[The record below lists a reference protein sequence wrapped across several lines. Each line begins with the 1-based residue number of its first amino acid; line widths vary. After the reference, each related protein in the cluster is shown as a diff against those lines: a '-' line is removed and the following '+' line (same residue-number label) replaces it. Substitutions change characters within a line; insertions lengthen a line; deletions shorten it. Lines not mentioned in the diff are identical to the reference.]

1 MKMNCKILLTSA
13 ALAAGLSLSGAAS
26 AATNLIT
33 NGDFSTPS
41 ADPTMPPPGF
51 TSSYAYVDPVNN
63 PNGMIPEGTYT
74 VTDNPNSVHPYWVS
88 IPDGNDRLIVNG
100 ATSGTPFVWNSG
112 ATLTSSGKY
121 DFSAQVADICCNAS
135 FSGPDD
141 SFALNFQVSL
151 NGGAYQSVASYT
163 STPAGGG
170 SYPDAGV
177 FKDLSGS
184 FVGAAG
190 DSFSLR
196 LLDNNPAQSG
206 NDFAI
211 DNISVSAAPEPG
223 VWALMIAG
231 VGMIGL
237 TFRQAR
243 RKHGFTFARTL
254 AG

>member
-1 MKMNCKILLTSA
+1 MMKYKMLFATA
-13 ALAAGLSLSGAAS
+13 ALAAGLSLAGAAS

-33 NGDFSTPS
+33 NGDFSTVSPDPS
-41 ADPTMPPPGF
+41 LPPPGF
-51 TSSYAYVDPVNN
+51 VSSYSYVDPVNN
-63 PNGMIPEGTYT
+63 PDGMIPEGTYT

-88 IPDGNDRLIVNG
+88 IPDGNNRLIVNG
-100 ATSGTPFVWNSG
+100 ATSGTPFVWDTVS
-112 ATLTSSGKY
+112 ALPTTGKY
-121 DFSAQVADICCNAS
+121 DFSTQVADICCNSS
-135 FSGPDD
+135 FSGPDN
-141 SFALNFQVSL
+141 SFALDFQVSV
-151 NGGAYQSVASYT
+151 NGGAYESIASYT
-163 STPAGGG
+163 STPASGG

-177 FKDLSGS
+177 FQTLTGS
-184 FVGAAG
+184 FTGQAG
-190 DSFSLR
+190 DTISLR
-196 LLDNNPAQSG
+196 LMDNNPAQSG

-211 DNISVSAAPEPG
+211 DNVSVSAAPEPG